1 MTLGPPLRCVKLA
14 VPKNGLAKAT
24 VIVGRVKPGSQL
36 LTPAEV
42 TIDAGNQCVAG
53 ELALHPKG
61 KRGAVFP

>member
-1 MTLGPPLRCVKLA
+1 MTLCLPLRCVKLTL
-14 VPKNGLAKAT
+14 PKKGPAKAT

-36 LTPAEV
+36 LMPAEV